1 MISKYWR
8 ILYQRHVCIIGV
20 PPFFRWKKV
29 RKIPPQKRCCCLLDP
44 LPLRFFFQATAAAA
58 AAAAAA
64 GTSSSSFL
72 FSPPP
77 QIINLIDPSVR
88 GYTYT
93 IRTRCYTGG
102 RCLIPEYKRRSR
114 LIERAEPT
122 LALADLIAEDGRGK
136 EYLGLKGMQL
146 LLNRVVFSALL
157 YNANYESTYFI
168 FAEII

>member
-1 MISKYWR
+1 M
-8 ILYQRHVCIIGV
+8 
-20 PPFFRWKKV
+20 

-122 LALADLIAEDGRGK
+122 LALYSRLDRRGWAR
-136 EYLGLKGMQL
+136 EGIPGLKGDAT
-146 LLNRVVFSALL
+146 V
-157 YNANYESTYFI
+157 T
-168 FAEII
+168 